1 LLSRPPSLEQTTATQ
16 LTRERMGRAAQGQ
29 KSGGGEGGHG
39 LSRAEAEIR
48 SVRVLK
54 GARGGS
60 ELASLIP
67 FREHHT

>member
-1 LLSRPPSLEQTTATQ
+1 MKIR
-16 LTRERMGRAAQGQ
+16 R
-29 KSGGGEGGHG
+29 GGGGKGAQRRAGEGDHG